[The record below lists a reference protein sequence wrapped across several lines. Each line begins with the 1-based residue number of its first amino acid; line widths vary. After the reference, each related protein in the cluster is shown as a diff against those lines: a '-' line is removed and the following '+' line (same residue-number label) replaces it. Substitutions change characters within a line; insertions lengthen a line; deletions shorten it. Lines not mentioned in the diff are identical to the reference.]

1 LARFE
6 ALGFSP
12 QGRGTGESGARSA
25 AWTLTLLSVALGALV
40 LLTAWLPMLLKELP
54 LSLPILAVALGAA
67 IFALPW
73 TQGIDFHPARIPEVT
88 EHVTELLVIVALT
101 GCGLKLDRP
110 LRWAESGLVW
120 RLLLVTMPLSIA
132 ALAWLGSVL
141 LGLGLA
147 AAILLAGAL
156 APTDPVLASDVQV
169 GAPGE
174 GKEDDIRFA
183 LTAEAG
189 LNDGLAF
196 PFIHLAIAVA
206 AAPTLDAALIGQW
219 LTLDVAWRVG
229 AGAVAGWLVGAGLGW
244 LAFRLPNRANL
255 ARTGEGFV
263 ALGITLIAYGLTELV
278 EGYGFLAVFVAAIAF
293 RAVERD
299 HDYHTALH
307 DFVDQL
313 ERLLLVV
320 LLVFFGA
327 SLTGGGLLREVDWA
341 VAAFALIAIF
351 LVRPLAAWVSFL
363 GRPEPALERAI
374 IGFFG
379 IRGVGSFYYLSYGL
393 NHAGFDLPDKLWGA
407 IGMTV
412 LISVLLHGTTV
423 TPIMRRYD
431 RLRGNPGSEA
441 EEDRREDE
449 AEEAA
454 LPQRS

>member
-1 LARFE
+1 MDAYI
-6 ALGFSP
+6 
-12 QGRGTGESGARSA
+12 
-25 AWTLTLLSVALGALV
+25 LLFVALGALV

-54 LSLPILAVALGAA
+54 LSLPIFAVGLGAG

-88 EHVTELLVIVALT
+88 EHVTEILVIVALT

-120 RLLLVTMPLSIA
+120 RLLLLTMPLSIA
-132 ALAWLGSVL
+132 ALAWLGSAL

-174 GKEDDIRFA
+174 GGEDDIRFT
-183 LTAEAG
+183 LTTEAG

-196 PFIHLAIAVA
+196 PFIHLAVALA
-206 AAPTLDAALIGQW
+206 AAPQLDAELLSEW
-219 LTLDVAWRVG
+219 LAFDVLWRVG
-229 AGAVAGWLVGAGLGW
+229 AGAAVGWLVGAGLGW

-255 ARTGEGFV
+255 ARTGAGFV
-263 ALGITLIAYGLTELV
+263 ALGITLIGYGLAELV
-278 EGYGFLAVFVAAIAF
+278 EGYGFLAVFVAALAF
-293 RAVERD
+293 RAVERN
-299 HDYHTALH
+299 HDYHSELH
-307 DFVDQL
+307 DFVEQL
-313 ERLLLVV
+313 ERLLLVA

-327 SLTGGGLLREVDWA
+327 SITGGGLFRDVDWA
-341 VAAFALIAIF
+341 VAAFALTAVFI
-351 LVRPLAAWVSFL
+351 VRPLAAWVSFL

-379 IRGVGSFYYLSYGL
+379 IRGVGSFYYLAYGL

-431 RLRGNPGSEA
+431 RMRGHQAPGGEA
-441 EEDRREDE
+441 EKDRKEDE
-449 AEEAA
+449 AEAAAA
-454 LPQRS
+454 LPRRS